1 MAMNPMQRRATRSFV
16 IGIFLG
22 LMVAVLVAFFF
33 YQKNKQLEADL
44 TAIKAKQ
51 SRVMVAAD
59 NYESGTVLTEES
71 LVMQEVQTT
80 VPSTEVLSPADFI
93 AVDEETGAT
102 LIDEEGHEKQNEIYL
117 KVGVPAGTII
127 TKDMVSIGEK
137 IISKDIRTVEYSMIY
152 LPSHAAA
159 GDYVDIRIQF
169 PEGQDYVVLGKK
181 RIEECT
187 DKTIWIK
194 QSEEEILT
202 LNNAIIDSYLAEGSK
217 LYATLY
223 TEPGLQEPAQ
233 QTYPVSD
240 QVKALMETS
249 PNILAE
255 AKKALNERYNEVFSR
270 SREDVIENALGDPE
284 DRAGNVS
291 SGISAE
297 ISALQDARKEYI
309 TSMGG
314 SLN

>member
-1 MAMNPMQRRATRSFV
+1 M
-16 IGIFLG
+16 
-22 LMVAVLVAFFF
+22 
-33 YQKNKQLEADL
+33 
-44 TAIKAKQ
+44 
-51 SRVMVAAD
+51 
-59 NYESGTVLTEES
+59 
-71 LVMQEVQTT
+71 
-80 VPSTEVLSPADFI
+80 
-93 AVDEETGAT
+93 
-102 LIDEEGHEKQNEIYL
+102 
-117 KVGVPAGTII
+117 
-127 TKDMVSIGEK
+127 
-137 IISKDIRTVEYSMIY
+137 
-152 LPSHAAA
+152 
-159 GDYVDIRIQF
+159 
-169 PEGQDYVVLGKK
+169 
-181 RIEECT
+181 
-187 DKTIWIK
+187 
-194 QSEEEILT
+194 
-202 LNNAIIDSYLAEGSK
+202 NNAIIDSYLAEGSK

-223 TEPGLQEPAQ
+223 TEPGMQEPAQ

-255 AKKALNERYNEVFSR
+255 AKKALNERYNEIFSR